1 MDPSLDR
8 VGPGPTGQRVHEAGS
23 AGGSILSEICR
34 NLRSAPHSLPS
45 ARGAAEGA
53 RAGRDWE
60 DGELATAAAHG
71 DAEAFGRLYDL
82 HADRVFRHVYYRLAN
97 RADAEDVTAQV
108 FLKALQAI
116 GRYRPDGAPFF
127 AWLLAIAQNAVIDHL
142 RRSKVTD
149 ELDLAVADSGSW
161 CDPVRVADLRCT
173 QGELRRAILGL
184 KSEYRQVIVMRFVD
198 ELEHAQIGAVL
209 GKNEGTVRVIQHR
222 ALAALR
228 QALGEEARP
237 S

>member
-1 MDPSLDR
+1 MQATAGKEETRAREDA
-8 VGPGPTGQRVHEAGS
+8 EAG
-23 AGGSILSEICR
+23 AL
-34 NLRSAPHSLPS
+34 
-45 ARGAAEGA
+45 AA
-53 RAGRDWE
+53 
-60 DGELATAAAHG
+60 AAAHG

-82 HADRVFRHVYYRLAN
+82 YADRVFRHVYYRLAN

-108 FLKALQAI
+108 FFKALRAI
-116 GRYRPDGAPFF
+116 DRYRSDRAPFF

-142 RRSKVTD
+142 RQRKMTC
-149 ELDLAVADSGSW
+149 ELDLAVADGRSW
-161 CDPVRVADLRCT
+161 CDPVRVAALRCT
-173 QGELRRAILGL
+173 QDELRRAMIGL
-184 KSEYRQVIVMRFVD
+184 KPEYQQVIVMRFVD

-228 QALGEEARP
+228 RAMGEEAMG